1 MTNHLLLTVAVV
13 ALLGCGGGVVAPV
26 GEQPRTISADETKK
40 SIDEEKERHMVHI
53 RELEKKY
60 GKDHPIV
67 KEERLN
73 LGSTGEK

>member
-1 MTNHLLLTVAVV
+1 MTNRLFLTAAVV
-13 ALLGCGGGVVAPV
+13 AALGCGGDATAPV
-26 GEQPRTISADETKK
+26 GEQPRVISADETKK
-40 SIDEEKERHMVHI
+40 SIDEEKERHMVRI

-73 LGSTGEK
+73 LGSPEEK